1 MLSYNVLTNLP
12 RNSWKSTVPSVFSS
26 TRLHILKEMEYYQ
39 YKAEVHFLILG
50 LHSLCLPNTDNFF
63 CESVFKKLCTPLII
77 TFRNNFHDLQI
88 KMIIGDWKAVF
99 LKKVLQ
105 LITWYRTISV
115 SINAKVCWGN
125 CLPIICN
132 LCPQDVL
139 YLKRNDMILQKTS
152 NTFNVS
158 RAQTIYSLRSKM
170 KKLTVDQAMTA
181 GGETLFGEWS
191 DTSQGCAPWKQQV

>member
-26 TRLHILKEMEYYQ
+26 TRLHILKERNIISTRLRSTFGSPDFTAY
-39 YKAEVHFLILG
+39 VCPTL
-50 LHSLCLPNTDNFF
+50 TTFF

-115 SINAKVCWGN
+115 SINAKVCWGD

-139 YLKRNDMILQKTS
+139 YLKRNDMILQKTL